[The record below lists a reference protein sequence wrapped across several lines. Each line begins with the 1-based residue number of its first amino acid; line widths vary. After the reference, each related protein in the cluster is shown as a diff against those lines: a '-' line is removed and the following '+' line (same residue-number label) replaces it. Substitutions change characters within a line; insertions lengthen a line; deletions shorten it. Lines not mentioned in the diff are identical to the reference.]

1 MRKRTEVRRTASTL
15 TPPPWAAGIARGGGE
30 GEEGG
35 RRFGARVLIV
45 EGGGIEMYL
54 YIYIREYYN

>member
-35 RRFGARVLIV
+35 GRQFGARVLIV
-45 EGGGIEMYL
+45 EGGGIEISI
-54 YIYIREYYN
+54 YIYIY